1 MAEQNS
7 PVSIRRLAS
16 LDALTLLYNQA
27 HFRRAVGRRIEQS
40 KQTGLDLT
48 MILLDVDGFKDY
60 NDRFG
65 AQAGDAALCHL
76 ADVLQETVRA
86 DDLLARYGSDEF
98 AILMTSQRETAAT
111 AAERIRLTVEARCSL
126 GQNPELRQ
134 PLTASLG
141 VAVFAAPLTTLDEFI
156 ERAQQAT
163 QSAKQ
168 AGKNRVSVATS
179 S

>member
-27 HFRRAVGRRIEQS
+27 HFNRAGGRRIEQL
-40 KQTGLDLT
+40 KQTGLGLT
-48 MILLDVDGFKDY
+48 MILLDVDNFKDY

-65 AQAGDAALCHL
+65 AQAGDAALRHL

-98 AILMTSQRETAAT
+98 AILMTGQHEAAAAT
-111 AAERIRLTVEARCSL
+111 AERIRATVEARCSS
-126 GQNPELRQ
+126 GQNPELGQ

-141 VAVFAAPLTTLDEFI
+141 VVVLAAPLTTLDEFTG
-156 ERAQQAT
+156 RAQQAV
-163 QSAKQ
+163 QQAKQ
-168 AGKNRVSVATS
+168 SGKNRVAIAAN
-179 S
+179 

>member
-1 MAEQNS
+1 MAEQNN

-27 HFRRAVGRRIEQS
+27 HFNRAVGRRIEQL
-40 KQTGLDLT
+40 KQTSLDLT

-65 AQAGDAALCHL
+65 AQAGDVALRYL

-98 AILMTSQRETAAT
+98 AILMTSQHEAAAAT
-111 AAERIRLTVEARCSL
+111 AERIRVTVEARCVP

-141 VAVFAAPLTTLDEFI
+141 VVIFAAPLTTLDEFTG
-156 ERAQQAT
+156 RAQQAV
-163 QSAKQ
+163 QQAKQ
-168 AGKNRVSVATS
+168 AGKNRVVVAAN
-179 S
+179 

>member
-7 PVSIRRLAS
+7 PISIRRLAS

-27 HFRRAVGRRIEQS
+27 HFNRAIGRRIEQL
-40 KQTGLDLT
+40 KQTGLNLT
-48 MILLDVDGFKDY
+48 MILLDVDNFKDY

-65 AQAGDAALCHL
+65 AQAGDVALRHL
-76 ADVLQETVRA
+76 ADVLQEAVRA

-98 AILMTSQRETAAT
+98 AILMTSQHETAAAT
-111 AAERIRLTVEARCSL
+111 AERIRATVEARCSP

-141 VAVFAAPLTTLDEFI
+141 VAVFAPPLATLEEFTA
-156 ERAQQAT
+156 RAQQAM
-163 QSAKQ
+163 QHAKQ
-168 AGKNRVSVATS
+168 AGRNRVSIATPG
-179 S
+179 